1 MSNISLKSVKDLLDK
16 EFLIPSY
23 QRGYRWTEYEVEA
36 LLNDLHKFSQTKN
49 SNDGSFFYCLQ
60 PLVVKNKD
68 SEKDSKKD
76 SEYEVIDGQQRLTTI
91 YLILKFLEP
100 YAENCFG
107 KKDFPVF
114 LLNYEVREDC
124 IEFFKTKRYEKK
136 SDENLDFMHISN
148 AFSVIKDWFGT
159 DTASEQKK
167 TEFFNL
173 LFADD
178 FTAKFIWYEVPSDEN
193 AYDVFKRLNS
203 GKLSLT
209 NSELVKAL
217 ILNDED
223 KSNDFNQEDIAREWE
238 FIESRLE
245 NDDFWYFINSNPE
258 DEKYQSTRMDFIL
271 ESLLR
276 SQNIE
281 IKDNYFIFSEL
292 NAQISNDWKTTFEN
306 IQATYRTLQAWHDD
320 RKLYHYIGFLMNVK
334 GGCPVRKLINDYK
347 TLNKVKFFESIKAQ
361 CKKIIVGTKKF
372 SELRYG
378 REEDNA
384 AIHNILLAFN
394 LATTL
399 NQISEMSRYPFKSHF
414 EARKKRWSL
423 EHIHAQNEHQSNWN
437 EDELRQLKAD
447 MKTISELSPQ
457 KEDIEALANF
467 ITDENLKVEET
478 YNAMM
483 AVFMG
488 EKITLHRDS
497 NGEISSVDSEFAKDD
512 TLMNLALLQADKNS
526 AFNNKTFLEKR
537 RILSGYENA
546 ETETQFIPICTRNVF
561 FKHYSPKSTNP
572 LVWDRTAGKDYVRA
586 IMNVVGKFVG
596 AKPFD
601 NFDENTDLVEYGLK

>member
-1 MSNISLKSVKDLLDK
+1 MSNISLESVNGLLDK
-16 EFLIPSY
+16 KFLIPSY
-23 QRGYRWTEYEVEA
+23 QRGYRWTKDEVEA
-36 LLNDLHKFSQTKN
+36 LLNDLYQFLQNKN

-60 PLVVKNKD
+60 PLVVKNKG
-68 SEKDSKKD
+68 

-91 YLILKFLEP
+91 YLILKFLESHAKNDLGLLD
-100 YAENCFG
+100 YR
-107 KKDFPVF
+107 VF
-114 LLNYEVREDC
+114 SLNYEVREDC
-124 IEFFKTKRYEKK
+124 IEFFKTKRYEEK
-136 SDENLDFMHISN
+136 SDKNLDFMHISN
-148 AFSVIKDWFGT
+148 AFSVIKDWF
-159 DTASEQKK
+159 DSDIASAQKK
-167 TEFFNL
+167 TEFVNL
-173 LFADD
+173 LFAND

-209 NSELVKAL
+209 NSELIKAL

-223 KSNDFNQEDIAREWE
+223 KDPCFNQEDIARKWE

-292 NAQISNDWKTTFEN
+292 SNQMKIDGWKTIWED
-306 IQATYRTLQAWHDD
+306 IKATYRTFQTWYDD
-320 RKLYHYIGFLMNVK
+320 RELYHYIGFLMNVK
-334 GGCPVRKLINDYK
+334 GGCPVGKLINDYK

-361 CKKIIVGTKKF
+361 CKEIIVGTKML

-447 MKTISELSPQ
+447 MKTISKLSPQ
-457 KEDIEALANF
+457 KEDIEVLANF

-497 NGEISSVDSEFAKDD
+497 NGEISSVDSEFEKDD

-561 FKHYSPKSTNP
+561 FKHYSPESTNP
-572 LVWDRTAGKDYVRA
+572 LVWDRAAGKDYVRA

-596 AKPFD
+596 AEPFD
-601 NFDENTDLVEYGLK
+601 NFDENTDLKYGLK

>member
-36 LLNDLHKFSQTKN
+36 LLNDLYEYSQDIKCGRIC
-49 SNDGSFFYCLQ
+49 SRKFYCLQ
-60 PLVVKNKD
+60 PLVVKNAG
-68 SEKDSKKD
+68 SK
-76 SEYEVIDGQQRLTTI
+76 YEVIDGQQRLTTI
-91 YLILKFLEP
+91 YLILKFLESHAKNALGVLD
-100 YAENCFG
+100 Y
-107 KKDFPVF
+107 PVF
-114 LLNYEVREDC
+114 SLNYEVRKDC

-136 SDENLDFMHISN
+136 SDDNLDFLHISK
-148 AFSVIKDWFGT
+148 AYRTVQEWFGT
-159 DTASEQKK
+159 DIASAQKK

-223 KSNDFNQEDIAREWE
+223 KDSCFNQEDIAREWE

-271 ESLLR
+271 EALLL
-276 SQNIE
+276 SKNIVVQN
-281 IKDNYFIFSEL
+281 NYFIFSEL
-292 NAQISNDWKTTFEN
+292 NAQISNDWKTVWEG
-306 IQATYRTLQAWHDD
+306 IKATYRTLQAWHDD

-334 GGCPVRKLINDYK
+334 GGCPVGKLINDYK

-372 SELRYG
+372 SELSYG
-378 REEDNA
+378 KEENNA

-399 NQISEMSRYPFKSHF
+399 NQISETSRYPFKKHF
-414 EARKKRWSL
+414 EAKKNRWSL
-423 EHIHAQNEHQSNWN
+423 EHIHAQKERRNNWN
-437 EDELRQLKAD
+437 ENELQQLKSD
-447 MKTISELSPQ
+447 MERIANLSSQ
-457 KEDIEALANF
+457 KDEILKF
-467 ITDENLKVEET
+467 IDFIDAESLKDDET

-488 EKITLHRDS
+488 EKITLNKDE
-497 NGEISSVDSEFAKDD
+497 NGKILQVSSDFEKDD
-512 TLMNLALLQADKNS
+512 TLMNLALLQSDKNAS
-526 AFNNKTFLEKR
+526 FNNKTFLEKR

-561 FKHYSPKSTNP
+561 FKHYSPESTNP
-572 LVWDRTAGKDYVRA
+572 LVWDRAAGKDYVRA

-596 AKPFD
+596 AEPFD
-601 NFDENTDLVEYGLK
+601 SFDKKTDLKYGLK

>member
-16 EFLIPSY
+16 KFLIPSY
-23 QRGYRWTEYEVEA
+23 QRGYRWTEYEVES
-36 LLNDLHKFSQTKN
+36 LLNDLHEYSQDIKC
-49 SNDGSFFYCLQ
+49 GRKFYCLQ
-60 PLVVKNKD
+60 PLVVKNKG
-68 SEKDSKKD
+68 

-114 LLNYEVREDC
+114 LLNYEVRKDC

-148 AFSVIKDWFGT
+148 AFSVIKDWFGS
-159 DTASEQKK
+159 DIASAQKK

-173 LFADD
+173 LFAND

-223 KSNDFNQEDIAREWE
+223 KDSCFNQEDIAREWE

-292 NAQISNDWKTTFEN
+292 NDQISNDWKTAFEN
-306 IQATYRTLQAWHDD
+306 INATYRTFQSWYDD
-320 RKLYHYIGFLMNVK
+320 RELYHYIGFLMNAK
-334 GGCPVRKLINDYK
+334 GSQIFAGSLINNYMNSSK
-347 TLNKVKFFESIKAQ
+347 SEFRESIKTK
-361 CKKIIVGTKKF
+361 CKEIIGKKF
-372 SELRYG
+372 SKLSY
-378 REEDNA
+378 DKDKDKIYNV
-384 AIHNILLAFN
+384 LLAFN

-467 ITDENLKVEET
+467 ITDENLKVKET

-497 NGEISSVDSEFAKDD
+497 NGEISSVDSEFEKDD

-561 FKHYSPKSTNP
+561 FKHYSPESTNP
-572 LVWDRTAGKDYVRA
+572 LVWDRAAGKDYVRT

-596 AKPFD
+596 AEPFD
-601 NFDENTDLVEYGLK
+601 SFDKKTDLKYGLK